1 MLIVMKAHATEEDVR
16 RVCERIETLGFRAHS
31 MPGAQRTAIGITGN
45 ETEIDPG
52 SFDEMA
58 GVQEVIRVS
67 KPYKLVSRDLKED
80 DTVLRFPN
88 SDATI
93 GGAEVAVM
101 AGPCAIESRQQAF
114 TTAGHVARAGARFF
128 RGGAYKPRTSPYA
141 FQGLAEDGL
150 KILADIRDQFGL
162 LIVTEA
168 VDNESLDLVEK
179 YADMIQIGARNMQN
193 FSLLKR
199 AGRARKPVMLKRGMS
214 ATLEEFLMAA
224 EYIMSEGNYNV
235 VLCERGVRTFADHTR
250 NTLDLSVVPAVQ
262 RLSHLPIIVD
272 PSHGTGK
279 RNKVTPLSRAAV
291 AVGADGLIIEV
302 HPDPDR
308 ALERRQA
315 VALSRSVRP
324 VDGRDSPDR
333 QRARPLR
340 GRHRLESRGPPSRF
354 GCGQRR
360 NGCRS
365 IMPVRTPWRS
375 SARWNALLSLLLFAA
390 ILPACHQDKT
400 VAPGYHEYAYVSNGK
415 SNSVSVIDLLQLR
428 NVKTI
433 TVGAGPTGV
442 AASPTRNE
450 IYVANAD
457 SNNVSIIDAERN
469 QVVATHWRSRQAVL
483 CFGFVRWQ
491 AGLRRQ
497 LRFGKCF
504 RNRSGETSGHR
515 DHSRRRRARSG
526 QGFGGRQAGGRQQS
540 RRRYRLHHRRG

>member
-16 RVCERIETLGFRAHS
+16 QICERIESLGFRAHS

-45 ETEIDPG
+45 ETELDPG

-80 DTVLRFPN
+80 DTVVRFAN
-88 SDATI
+88 SDATV
-93 GGAEVAVM
+93 GGEEVAVM
-101 AGPCAIESRQQAF
+101 AGPCAIESRDQAF
-114 TTAGHVARAGARFF
+114 ATADHVARAGARFF
-128 RGGAYKPRTSPYA
+128 RGGAYKPRTSPYS

-150 KILADIRDQFGL
+150 KILTEIRDRFGL

-199 AGRARKPVMLKRGMS
+199 AGRSRKPVLLKRGMS

-224 EYIMSEGNYNV
+224 EYVMSEGNYNV

-302 HPDPDR
+302 ASRSRSR
-308 ALERRQA
+308 AQRRQA
-315 VALSRSVRP
+315 VALSRSVRSAH
-324 VDGRDSPDR
+324 VGGAPDR
-333 QRARPLR
+333 SGAGPHRRRP
-340 GRHRLESRGPPSRF
+340 
-354 GCGQRR
+354 GCQ
-360 NGCRS
+360 
-365 IMPVRTPWRS
+365 PWRS
-375 SARWNALLSLLLFAA
+375 SA
-390 ILPACHQDKT
+390 
-400 VAPGYHEYAYVSNGK
+400 G
-415 SNSVSVIDLLQLR
+415 
-428 NVKTI
+428 
-433 TVGAGPTGV
+433 
-442 AASPTRNE
+442 
-450 IYVANAD
+450 
-457 SNNVSIIDAERN
+457 
-469 QVVATHWRSRQAVL
+469 
-483 CFGFVRWQ
+483 
-491 AGLRRQ
+491 RRQ
-497 LRFGKCF
+497 RRDRPSSLAQAPDRAHQANELAP
-504 RNRSGETSGHR
+504 RNNGWN
-515 DHSRRRRARSG
+515 RRRRALA
-526 QGFGGRQAGGRQQS
+526 QA
-540 RRRYRLHHRRG
+540 